1 MPHPPKSPNS
11 PDLTLI
17 CGLCWPKK
25 MERYYLSRRYPGCWD
40 FWVLAPGRKE
50 ARQRFA
56 RLAEAST
63 AEEQV
68 AFDMLDFF
76 LESYHPR
83 TRPKEGVFA
92 EGLLDEAAI
101 QTALERHLERL
112 RRENTAC
119 YSDMFGILADC
130 MDHDEFDELMREVAR
145 GQEPE
150 KPPARVLPFPPQ
162 DTEGRGAGD

>member
-1 MPHPPKSPNS
+1 MPHPPKSPDS

-17 CGLCWPKK
+17 CGLCWPKR

-40 FWVLAPGRKE
+40 FWVLAPGRKK

-56 RLAEAST
+56 RLAEAHT

-76 LESYHPR
+76 LQKYHPR
-83 TRPKEGVFA
+83 TRPKE
-92 EGLLDEAAI
+92 
-101 QTALERHLERL
+101 RL
-112 RRENTAC
+112 RKQSTARYC
-119 YSDMFGILADC
+119 DMFGMLADC

-150 KPPARVLPFPPQ
+150 KPPARVLPFPPK
-162 DTEGRGAGD
+162 DSGDGISD